1 MWGTAIQGPEGKSA
15 AVAEEEKLNLMSLK
29 GLLQILAKI
38 LHGAIYILYCCIAP

>member
-15 AVAEEEKLNLMSLK
+15 AVAEGEKLNLMSLK

-38 LHGAIYILYCCIAP
+38 LHGAIYIFYIAV